1 MIGPMGVVVGLV
13 IVVAAVVAGIAV
25 RIWRRDEVF
34 EGITPGLLPAPGQP
48 TVRRHLRRGEQPPVA
63 VRFNPP
69 DGVSP
74 GLAGVAIDGR
84 VDPVELSA
92 TLIDLGQRGWLRLH
106 PLTRAPGDKPYD
118 WEIIASTQPPSE
130 PLSPTEQA
138 LLTAAFSQGPSTTL
152 ATFRKRPEVKEAGDI
167 LLNEAASRNWL
178 KHLSQSAAW
187 SAKSIGPVLIGIG
200 VLGLFLFGLGF
211 IGIGMIIG
219 GAIFS
224 AMVGKLPE
232 PLSAEGYAVRVQ
244 CEGFK
249 QYLATAEA
257 EQLKFEVGIDTFSR
271 YLPYAMVF
279 GVVDHWRSVFAE
291 ALAQD
296 PSAELDGMGW
306 LVLDDVMSAMLI
318 LEMFGGGSEI
328 FASLATDFAGFAEL
342 PGVEGLMESVGGAF
356 EGFDLGDFGD

>member
-1 MIGPMGVVVGLV
+1 MMGRMGVVIGLV

-25 RIWRRDEVF
+25 RVWRRDEVF

-69 DGVSP
+69 DGVGP

-92 TLIDLGQRGWLRLH
+92 TLIDLGQRGWLQLH
-106 PLTRAPGDKPYD
+106 PLTKQPGDKPYD
-118 WEIIASTQPPSE
+118 WEIRASSQPPNE
-130 PLSPTEQA
+130 QLSPTEQA
-138 LLTAAFSQGPSTTL
+138 LLTAAFSAGPSTTL
-152 ATFRKRPEVKEAGDI
+152 AAFRQHPEVKGAADV
-167 LLNEAASRNWL
+167 LLGEAASRNWL
-178 KHLSQSAAW
+178 KHLAPSAVL
-187 SAKSIGPVLIGIG
+187 SVKSVGPGLIGIG
-200 VLGLFLFGLGF
+200 VLGLFVFQLGV

-224 AMVGKLPE
+224 AMIGKLPE

-257 EQLKFEVGIDTFSR
+257 DQLKFEVGIDTFSR

-279 GVVDHWRSVFAE
+279 GVVDHWRSVFAD

-306 LVLDDVMSAMLI
+306 LVLDDVMSTLLI
-318 LEMFGGGSEI
+318 LEMFGGSSEI
-328 FASLATDFAGFAEL
+328 FASLATDFADFGAL
-342 PGVEGLMESVGGAF
+342 PGVDGILESVGDAF
-356 EGFDLGDFGD
+356 DGFDLGDFGD